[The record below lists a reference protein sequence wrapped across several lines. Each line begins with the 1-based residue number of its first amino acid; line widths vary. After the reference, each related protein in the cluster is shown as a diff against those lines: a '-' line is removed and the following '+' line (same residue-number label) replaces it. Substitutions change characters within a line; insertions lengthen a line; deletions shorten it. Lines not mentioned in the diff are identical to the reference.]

1 MKKLGAWFAALLLM
15 VGTTVWFGCTPAEEP
30 AADETQQEAPAE
42 AATEAPAEPAAE

>member
-30 AADETQQEAPAE
+30 AAEEAPAE